1 MKRDLSSPHLAILIS
16 LSGEGGVE
24 RMVLNLVREL
34 TGMGLSI
41 DLVLI
46 REESR
51 HLQALPET
59 VNIIRLGTRHSALSI
74 APLARY
80 LREHRPVLLLAAKD
94 RAGRAA
100 LKARRLAG
108 VDTRVFI
115 RLGTTL
121 SEALEARSGLRKWMR
136 YRPMRRLYPLADG
149 IIAVSRGVADDV
161 RGITGLPEEK
171 VHVVRNPV
179 ITPDLETLAA
189 EPAPHPWLED
199 GGDPVIIGMGRL
211 TRQKDFP
218 TLLRAFAGV
227 RGRRPAR
234 LIILGEGGDRE
245 ALTALARSLGV
256 ADRVLMPGFAPN
268 PYAWLSRARLFVLS
282 SAWEGSPNA
291 LTEAMALGLPV
302 VSTDCRSGPREIL
315 RDGRYGPLVPVGD
328 VAALEDAMV
337 RTLEAPL
344 PADEIRAAVAEYRA
358 RVSAE
363 RYLAVMGVG
372 PGTGPEHVLSRG
384 ITRHSRE
391 SGNPVID

>member
-1 MKRDLSSPHLAILIS
+1 MKPDLSPPHLAILIS

-34 TGMGLSI
+34 AAMGLSI

-51 HLQALPET
+51 HLQALPEN
-59 VNIIRLGTRHSALSI
+59 VNVIRLGTRHSALAI
-74 APLARY
+74 LPLARY
-80 LREHRPVLLLAAKD
+80 LRRRRPARLLAAKD

-100 LKARRLAG
+100 LQARRLAG
-108 VDTRVFI
+108 VDTPVFI

-121 SEALEARSGLRKWMR
+121 SEALEGRSGWRKWLR
-136 YRPMRRLYPLADG
+136 YRPMRRLYPMADG

-161 RGITGLPEEK
+161 RGITGLPEEA

-179 ITPDLETLAA
+179 ITADLDALAA
-189 EPAPHPWLED
+189 EPVPHPWLAD

-218 TLLRAFAGV
+218 TLLRAFAQV
-227 RGRRPAR
+227 STRQPAR

-245 ALTALARSLGV
+245 ALTGLSRSLGV
-256 ADRVLMPGFAPN
+256 ADRVLMPGFAAN

-302 VSTDCRSGPREIL
+302 VATDCRSGPREIL
-315 RDGRYGPLVPVGD
+315 QEGRYGPLVPVGA
-328 VAALEDAMV
+328 VTELAEAMV
-337 RTLEAPL
+337 KTLAAPL
-344 PADEIRAAVAEYRA
+344 PANNIQAAVAEYRA
-358 RVSAE
+358 RTSAQ
-363 RYLAVMGVG
+363 RYLAILFNGA
-372 PGTGPEHVLSRG
+372 PDANTSHLETFP
-384 ITRHSRE
+384 
-391 SGNPVID
+391 